1 MKKVLLAIV
10 FILTLGAAGFLLY
23 QYFTFQG
30 TPAGSNSTP
39 ASTAIDTSQKA
50 KVPIYQAPNPALK
63 SSTPAAYKMGMEW
76 DPVMKLVI
84 SGVVVDDSLASG
96 GNITLSVPMENN
108 QNATVEGKIND
119 EPATGTLLTLKLR
132 GGQFGPTQEWR
143 IESFEEIA
151 KYTKPGTQVIIFV
164 DMDESTAK
172 SLISEAQTTQ
182 KITVSPVTSIAIPV
196 P

>member
-1 MKKVLLAIV
+1 MKKVLLILF
-10 FILTLGAAGFLLY
+10 FIALVAAGILLY
-23 QYFTFQG
+23 QYYSFQG
-30 TPAGSNSTP
+30 TPTTPNNSP
-39 ASTAIDTSQKA
+39 KPEAL
-50 KVPIYQAPNPALK
+50 IYQAPNPTLEG
-63 SSTPAAYKMGMEW
+63 STPAAYKMGMEW

-84 SGVVVDDSLASG
+84 SGVVVDDSLASR
-96 GNITLSVPMENN
+96 GNITLSIPMENN

-119 EPATGTLLTLKLR
+119 EPATGTLLALKLK

-182 KITVSPVTSIAIPV
+182 KATVSPVTSIAVPIP
-196 P
+196 